1 MSALKLPS
9 GRGRL
14 VAEFFLIVVG
24 VLVALAVETA
34 LEDRQDQELRDEYIE
49 RIGRDM
55 AADQQALE
63 HRIEFFAD
71 VQVFVEQFHEWLDTG
86 EPLDKDTVL
95 AAFYSAE
102 VWPFV
107 PNQSTYRDLQNT
119 GNIRLIDNIDL
130 RTSLANYH
138 NRANS
143 NLSGQ
148 SGWTPTEH
156 YRQMIRG
163 VIPSDVQDLI
173 RNNCPTTSALHGAPT
188 GFPPCDLPGVDYE
201 EIAILFGPLKA
212 DAEFRRR
219 LTYRHSELGV
229 VIYLLTAQIAFADD
243 VLTNIEN
250 L

>member
-1 MSALKLPS
+1 MTARSLLK
-9 GRGRL
+9 GRGKL
-14 VAEFFLIVVG
+14 VAEFFLIVIG

-34 LEDRQDQELRDEYIE
+34 LEDRRDNELRDEYID

-55 AADQQALE
+55 TADRDALR
-63 HRIEFFAD
+63 HRVEFFGD
-71 VQVFVEQFHEWLDTG
+71 VQVFVEQFHDWLDAN
-86 EPLDKDTVL
+86 EPLDKDMAL

-102 VWPFV
+102 VWPFL

-143 NLSGQ
+143 NQAGR
-148 SGWTPTEH
+148 SGWTPTED
-156 YRQMIRG
+156 YRRTIRG
-163 VIPSDVQDLI
+163 VIPGDIQDLI
-173 RNNCPTTSALHGAPT
+173 RNNCPTTSALDGAPT
-188 GFPPCDLPGVDYE
+188 GFPPCDLLGLDYE
-201 EIAILFGPLKA
+201 EIARLFEPLKT

-229 VIYLLTAQIAFADD
+229 VIFLLQAQMDFADD
-243 VLTNIEN
+243 VLRHIDKQ
-250 L
+250 